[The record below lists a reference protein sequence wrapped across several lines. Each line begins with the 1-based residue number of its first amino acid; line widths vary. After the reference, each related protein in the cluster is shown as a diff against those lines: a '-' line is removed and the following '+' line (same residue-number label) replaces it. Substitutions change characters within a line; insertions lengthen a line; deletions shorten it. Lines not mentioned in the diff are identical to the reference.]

1 MGVVR
6 FMGVTPLECK
16 ESVSTLH
23 NKNLKEHYVW
33 YIENKIC
40 SMGMSFC
47 NKVTKIAIFSA
58 EQRRS

>member
-23 NKNLKEHYVW
+23 NKNLKEHYV
-33 YIENKIC
+33 
-40 SMGMSFC
+40 
-47 NKVTKIAIFSA
+47 
-58 EQRRS
+58 